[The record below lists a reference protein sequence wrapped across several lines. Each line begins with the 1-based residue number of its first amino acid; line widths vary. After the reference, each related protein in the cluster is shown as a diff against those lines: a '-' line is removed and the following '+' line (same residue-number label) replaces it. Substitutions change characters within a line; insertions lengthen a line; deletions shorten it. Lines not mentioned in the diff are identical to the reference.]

1 MCVCASAAVQDG
13 ADRLAE
19 AQRTIAD
26 TVASNRE
33 AFNITDQVS
42 ARGRRRS
49 TRRRRPQVPPG
60 RYRLLLIDDGV
71 ALVVLIQTRA
81 VIS

>member
-1 MCVCASAAVQDG
+1 MFVCASAAVQDG

-49 TRRRRPQVPPG
+49 TLRRRPHSAGAAGTLSAV
-60 RYRLLLIDDGV
+60 DDW
-71 ALVVLIQTRA
+71 
-81 VIS
+81 